1 MGSRATLSQSY
12 DRERG
17 WIIQRQSSD
26 AKSFLWTAA
35 NKYHK
40 SFPESAGAEYMA
52 KRGLDEEKFKL
63 GYVANPL
70 AGHENYRG
78 TLAIPY
84 LRKSATG
91 DWSVVSI
98 RFRRLDD
105 GKPKYMTTPG
115 DRPRLYNTVALLKP
129 ELRVCITEG
138 EIDAIT
144 AESCGLPTVG
154 VPGATSWKKH
164 FREPF
169 LGYREVFILADG
181 DDAGMGFAET
191 VANDLPNAKVIPMPR
206 GSDVNDLVLREGKQ
220 ALLERLK

>member
-1 MGSRATLSQSY
+1 MDASIRYFQSY
-12 DRERG
+12 PG
-17 WIIQRQSSD
+17 S
-26 AKSFLWTAA
+26 
-35 NKYHK
+35 
-40 SFPESAGAEYMA
+40 PGAGYMA
-52 KRGLDEEKFKL
+52 SRGLDEPEFKL

-70 AGHENYRG
+70 AGHEMYRG

-84 LRKSATG
+84 VRWSPEFG
-91 DWSVVSI
+91 WSVVSI
-98 RFRRLDD
+98 RFRRLDNE
-105 GKPKYMTTPG
+105 KPKYMTVSG
-115 DRPRLYNTVALLKP
+115 DRPRLYNTRALLKP
-129 ELRVCITEG
+129 VKSVCITEG

-181 DDAGMGFAET
+181 DDAGMTFAET

>member
-1 MGSRATLSQSY
+1 MEAAIRYNQSLPGS
-12 DRERG
+12 
-17 WIIQRQSSD
+17 
-26 AKSFLWTAA
+26 
-35 NKYHK
+35 
-40 SFPESAGAEYMA
+40 PGAEYMA
-52 KRGLDEEKFKL
+52 TRGLDEEKFKL
-63 GYVANPL
+63 GYVASPL

-78 TLAIPY
+78 TLSIPY

-91 DWSVVSI
+91 VWSVVSI
-98 RFRRLDD
+98 RFRRLDNE
-105 GKPKYMTTPG
+105 KPKYMTTPG

-129 ELRVCITEG
+129 EARVCITEG

-144 AESCGLPTVG
+144 AESCGLPTIG